1 MTFYEWLV
9 GWLVAVAAV
18 PQAAPLENAQAAA
31 AVMAAR
37 ASLAPAEPGPAPA
50 PTPADCVCGGTC
62 KNGVWKPDG
71 RIEQVCTCKCARC
84 IKRPALPCPDGK
96 CPPK

>member
-1 MTFYEWLV
+1 MTLYEWLV

-18 PQAAPLENAQAAA
+18 PQAAA